1 VRIEHRLHLGTFTP
15 PEMTRSSR
23 RPSSQTVPSSSTRPR
38 SPTVTRSPRQAAAV
52 FSAARQYSKR
62 AHRGTAHHNWP
73 RSSVSSRRPG
83 RARPTL
89 PGWASQSSVEQT
101 VNWASVDP

>member
-1 VRIEHRLHLGTFTP
+1 
-15 PEMTRSSR
+15 MTW
-23 RPSSQTVPSSSTRPR
+23 
-38 SPTVTRSPRQAAAV
+38 SPRQAAAV
-52 FSAARQYSKR
+52 FSGARQYSKR
-62 AHRGTAHHNWP
+62 AHGGTAHHSWP

-89 PGWASQSSVEQT
+89 PGCASQSSGEQT